1 MRFNKNSNL
10 YIIIYII
17 VVVVIT
23 GAALAFT
30 SVTLKERQNENAAVE
45 KMRQILAS
53 IRMSPP
59 EDSISAVFAS
69 TITSQFIVNSAGEQ
83 VAGDAFYVDV
93 AAQVSLPAD
102 ERELPVFVATL
113 PDGHTKY
120 ILPVYGAGLWGPI
133 WGYISLDHD
142 RSTIYGAYF
151 AHQGETP
158 GLGAEITKPQ
168 FTDQFESKSLF
179 HDGAFTPV
187 QVLKKGQKPDGDA
200 DFVDAVSGGTI
211 TSRGVAS
218 MLDNSLA
225 PYSYFLTHSEDLYDG

>member
-1 MRFNKNSNL
+1 MRFNKNSNI

-17 VVVVIT
+17 VLVVVT

-30 SVTLKERQNENAAVE
+30 SVSLKDRQNENIATD

-53 IRMSPP
+53 IRISVPD
-59 EDSISAVFAS
+59 DSVTEVFS
-69 TITSQFIVNSAGEQ
+69 KTITSQFIVNATGEQ
-83 VAGDAFYVDV
+83 VAGEAFDVDV
-93 AAQVSLPAD
+93 AAQVNLPAD
-102 ERELPVFVATL
+102 ERQLPVYVATL
-113 PDGHTKY
+113 SPGVVKY

-133 WGYISLDHD
+133 WGYVSLDAD

-168 FTDQFESKSLF
+168 FTDQFESKTLL
-179 HDGAFTPV
+179 HNGAFTPI
-187 QVLKKGQKPDGDA
+187 QVLKKGQKPEAGA

-225 PYSYFLTHSEDLYDG
+225 PYTYFLTHPEN